1 MVMLPSETL
10 VLLVPTTCPEPA
22 GQVGRLRNLL
32 GPLYPQC
39 SVCKQTNFD
48 KDGPVRQALLRY
60 DADSQ
65 LFEQNGYICVDAGSY
80 CP

>member
-10 VLLVPTTCPEPA
+10 VLLVPTTCLEPA
-22 GQVGRLRNLL
+22 RQIGHLRNLL
-32 GPLYPQC
+32 GPLYPQY
-39 SVCKQTNFD
+39 SACKQTNFD
-48 KDGPVRQALLRY
+48 KDGPVRQVFLRY

-65 LFEQNGYICVDAGSY
+65 LFEQNGYICVDDGSY